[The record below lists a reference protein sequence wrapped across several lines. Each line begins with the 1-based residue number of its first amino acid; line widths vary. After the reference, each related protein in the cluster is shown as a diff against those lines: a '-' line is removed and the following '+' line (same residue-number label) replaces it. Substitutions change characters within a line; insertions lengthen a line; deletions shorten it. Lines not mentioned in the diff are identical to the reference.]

1 MKLQEMPDKLG
12 VSIVKYLCPICG
24 KEADNGIIMNSLLT
38 EKNAKEVEKLH
49 NKAIGYADHAC
60 KECTKYKDKVVFFIG
75 IDISKSEKNN
85 PYRTGQISG
94 VKKDSLLV
102 DKVKDYIS
110 TLKDGSK
117 YVFIDENLGKQVG
130 LWK

>member
-1 MKLQEMPDKLG
+1 MNNLG

-38 EKNAKEVEKLH
+38 EKNAKAAKELH

-60 KECTKYKDKVVFFIG
+60 KECAKYKDKVVFFIG

-94 VKKDSLLV
+94 VKKNSPLV
-102 DKVKDYIS
+102 NKVKDYIS

-117 YVFIDENLGKQVG
+117 YVFINENLGKQVG

>member
-1 MKLQEMPDKLG
+1 MHDKIG

-24 KEADNGIIMNSLLT
+24 KEADSGIIMNSLLT
-38 EKNAKEVEKLH
+38 EENAKEVEKLH

-60 KECTKYKDKVVFFIG
+60 KECAKYKDKVVFFIG

-85 PYRTGQISG
+85 LYRIGQISG
-94 VKKDSLLV
+94 VKNNSPLV
-102 DKVKDYIS
+102 YKVKDYIS

>member
-1 MKLQEMPDKLG
+1 MSDKLG

-49 NKAIGYADHAC
+49 NKAIRYADHAC
-60 KECTKYKDKVVFFIG
+60 KECAKYKDKVVFFIG

-85 PYRTGQISG
+85 PYRTGHISG
-94 VKKDSLLV
+94 VKKDSSLV
-102 DKVKDYIS
+102 DEIKDYIS
-110 TLKDGSK
+110 TLKDDSK
-117 YVFIDENLGKQVG
+117 YIFVDENLGKQVG